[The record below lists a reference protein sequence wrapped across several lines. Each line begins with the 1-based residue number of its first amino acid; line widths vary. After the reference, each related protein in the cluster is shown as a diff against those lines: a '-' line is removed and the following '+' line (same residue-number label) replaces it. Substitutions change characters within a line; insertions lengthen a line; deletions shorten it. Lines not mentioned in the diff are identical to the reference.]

1 MVYIYFKKYY
11 LYNMLINELSKKT
24 GISTHTI
31 RFYEKSGLIE
41 GRQDESVKS
50 NNYLH
55 YDDVTIEKLEFIS
68 DAKSVGFTI
77 KEIGQI
83 IDAWYNEKYSKNQK
97 LEILDD
103 KLISL
108 EQKMKEIKAMKKQLL
123 QFKDDVVNDR
133 C

>member
-1 MVYIYFKKYY
+1 
-11 LYNMLINELSKKT
+11 MLINELSKKT

-41 GRQDESVKS
+41 GKQNESVKS
-50 NNYLH
+50 NNYYH

-83 IDAWYNEKYSKNQK
+83 IDAWYNWKYTKKQK

-103 KLISL
+103 KLSSL
-108 EQKMKEIKAMKKQLL
+108 EQKMKEIREMKKQIL
-123 QFKDDVVNDR
+123 QFKEDVIKDR

>member
-1 MVYIYFKKYY
+1 
-11 LYNMLINELSKKT
+11 MLINELSIKT
-24 GISTHTI
+24 GVSAHTI

-41 GRQDESVKS
+41 GKQDESVKS

-68 DAKSVGFTI
+68 EAKSVGFTI

-108 EQKMKEIKAMKKQLL
+108 EQKMKEIKEMKKQIF
-123 QFKDDVVNDR
+123 QFKDDVLNNR

>member
-1 MVYIYFKKYY
+1 
-11 LYNMLINELSKKT
+11 MLINELSKKT
-24 GISTHTI
+24 GISNHTI

-41 GRQDESVKS
+41 GKHDESVKS
-50 NNYLH
+50 NNYFH

-83 IDAWYNEKYSKNQK
+83 IDAWYNKKYTKKQK

-103 KLISL
+103 KLFSL
-108 EQKMKEIKAMKKQLL
+108 EQKMREIKEMKKQIFH
-123 QFKDDVVNDR
+123 FKDDVLNNR